1 MDIRPWAV
9 AAMIAAAMFS
19 GVVLGQEK
27 QVQTTVNV
35 GSISGRIV
43 DRRGVPVQNRPVLL
57 KAAKPPDTAVITST
71 NQDGGFTFPGVIPA
85 SYEIIPEVQG
95 FKRLV
100 VAVTV
105 TGGSNVNVGN
115 VLLEVAPIGDGF
127 GEVTPYTAP
136 VSQSSNAAS
145 EDDASGC
152 QFRGRYANID
162 YGFSVEIP
170 AQVVGE
176 GTAAPAPNHG
186 FAISFDEKSVLLV
199 DATYDVT
206 EPPHRFGR
214 SNARLGTL
222 KAERKTWKT
231 TEDGREKFHQEI
243 IARGFDRGSPIIYT
257 IQVDTTAENRDAA
270 YRIFEAI
277 VKSFRTFRVRP

>member
-9 AAMIAAAMFS
+9 AAMIAAAMFP
-19 GVVLGQEK
+19 GAVIGQK
-27 QVQTTVNV
+27 KPNQPTVSV

-57 KAAKPPDTAVITST
+57 KAATSPDTAVITST
-71 NQDGGFTFPGVIPA
+71 DRDGVFTFPAVIPA
-85 SYEIIPEVQG
+85 TYGIIPEVQG
-95 FKRLV
+95 FKQLV

-115 VLLEVAPIGDGF
+115 VVLEMAPIGDGI
-127 GEVTPYTAP
+127 EVTPYTAP
-136 VSQSSNAAS
+136 VSQSLNAAS
-145 EDDASGC
+145 VDDAPGC

-186 FAISFDEKSVLLV
+186 FAIRSDEKSVLLV
-199 DATYDVT
+199 DASYDVT

-270 YRIFEAI
+270 YGVFDAI

>member
-1 MDIRPWAV
+1 MAVGGNGKTPTARSSIRVQLLWCSAVVLICGPGIALAWVWMNIRSWSV
-9 AAMIAAAMFS
+9 AAVIAVAMFS

-43 DRRGVPVQNRPVLL
+43 DRRGVPVRNRPVLL

-71 NQDGGFTFPGVIPA
+71 NQDGGFTFPRVIPA

-115 VLLEVAPIGDGF
+115 VVLEVAPIGDGF

-145 EDDASGC
+145 EDDASGR

-186 FAISFDEKSVLLV
+186 FAIEFDKKSVVWV

-206 EPPHRFGR
+206 GP
-214 SNARLGTL
+214 S
-222 KAERKTWKT
+222 
-231 TEDGREKFHQEI
+231 
-243 IARGFDRGSPIIYT
+243 
-257 IQVDTTAENRDAA
+257 
-270 YRIFEAI
+270 
-277 VKSFRTFRVRP
+277 SFRTQTSSGSAPAPLPDQAGRALTPR